1 MYECSGEGH
10 PSFSHTS
17 QPLNGEVRD
26 LHTDGGSEVAG
37 ITRLALSPL
46 DPSVFTPSR
55 CLLFCRGSR
64 RREEKETVGGISV
77 KLGR

>member
-1 MYECSGEGH
+1 MCVCVCVWAQMCMQEGH

-37 ITRLALSPL
+37 ITRLL
-46 DPSVFTPSR
+46 
-55 CLLFCRGSR
+55 
-64 RREEKETVGGISV
+64 
-77 KLGR
+77 